1 MKKILITGGS
11 KGIGKDLVK
20 HFCEKGH
27 DVFFTYQSSKEN
39 AEKLIEEV
47 SKNATGK
54 VVGYQCDMSNE
65 KDVKQMFMSDKEFF
79 KDLDVLINNAGIRD
93 SKSSKSPKPF
103 IMTSST
109 EWWEVMNNN
118 VNCVINP
125 TRAILPYMIK
135 KRAGRIINI
144 TSISGIKGNPGQ
156 SAYASSKAAIT
167 CFSKSLNKEIAGLGI
182 TINCVAPSFIETD
195 MTENISDK
203 YVEQRLQSTL
213 LKRMGRKD
221 EMSNLVSYL
230 ALEAPDFLI
239 NQEIIIDGGIG

>member
-20 HFCEKGH
+20 HFYDKGH
-27 DVFFTYQSSKEN
+27 EVFFTYHSSKES
-39 AEKLIEEV
+39 AEKLISELIQTP
-47 SKNATGK
+47 NGK
-54 VVGYQCDMSNE
+54 IYGYQCDMSDE
-65 KDVKQMFMSDKEFF
+65 KEVKKMFTQEKEFF
-79 KDLDVLINNAGIRD
+79 KDLDVLVNNAGIRD
-93 SKSSKSPKPF
+93 SKNSKNPKPF
-103 IMTSST
+103 IMTSSS

-125 TRAILPYMIK
+125 TRSVLPHMIK
-135 KRAGRIINI
+135 RKQGRIINI

-213 LKRMGRKD
+213 LKRMGRKE

-230 ALEAPDFLI
+230 ALDAPAFLI